1 MVKTI
6 NLKDNEILEVKS
18 ETACL
23 IIENKK
29 NHLIITE
36 EKKDDKKE
44 IRKEKI

>member
-29 NHLIITE
+29 KQIN
-36 EKKDDKKE
+36 
-44 IRKEKI
+44 